1 MPKKSSSSVRVFY
14 PRFNREQVI
23 ERIRSRL
30 GLLAESLPLARVVL
44 FGSYA
49 RGNFT
54 VASDID
60 LIVIY
65 QGDENPA
72 AYALCKKILDLPG
85 LEPHPFS
92 EKSCLNHE
100 ATLARMTAGGVN
112 LFPEERR
119 SWNDA

>member
-1 MPKKSSSSVRVFY
+1 VRVFY
-14 PRFNREQVI
+14 PRFSQKEVI
-23 ERIRSRL
+23 ERLRTRL
-30 GLLAESLPLARVVL
+30 GVLAESLPLTRAVL

-54 VASDID
+54 VASDVD
-60 LIVIY
+60 LLVIY
-65 QGDENPA
+65 QGEANPA

-92 EKSCLNHE
+92 ATECLNQE
-100 ATLARMTAGGVN
+100 ETLKRMMAGGVV

-119 SWNDA
+119 P

>member
-1 MPKKSSSSVRVFY
+1 MSRPKKSSGSVKVFW
-14 PRFNREQVI
+14 PRFSREQAL
-23 ERIRSRL
+23 ERLRARL
-30 GLLAESLPLARVVL
+30 PLLAQSLPLAKVVL
-44 FGSYA
+44 IGSYA

-60 LIVIY
+60 LLVIY
-65 QGDENPA
+65 QGEENPA

-92 EKSCLNHE
+92 EQECLKLE
-100 ATLARMTAGGVN
+100 ETLARMTAGGVV

-119 SWNDA
+119 S